1 MGLLGWLKLKVKRCS
16 RAAPNP
22 TPRRKLSLFLF
33 SLLFLFLFLFL
44 FPFLSIPFPSFP
56 SFRPSSFLF
65 LFSPWGWVRRCL
77 AASLSLLSLL
87 SVSCFR
93 LLCFQLPLSLLL
105 AFAFFL
111 AFVFCFSLRFLYI
124 LSSFHPFLHILCPR
138 LGAYIGSHGI

>member
-1 MGLLGWLKLKVKRCS
+1 MTQFCLHYLKRCS

-22 TPRRKLSLFLF
+22 TPRCKLSLFLF
-33 SLLFLFLFLFL
+33 SLLFLFLFLFPFPSL
-44 FPFLSIPFPSFP
+44 PFLSFPFPFFP
-56 SFRPSSFLF
+56 SFRPYSLF

-93 LLCFQLPLSLLL
+93 LLCFQLPLSLLS

-111 AFVFCFSLRFLYI
+111 AFVFCFSLRFLYL
-124 LSSFHPFLHILCPR
+124 LSSFHPFLHFLCPW
-138 LGAYIGSHGI
+138 LGAYIGSHGV